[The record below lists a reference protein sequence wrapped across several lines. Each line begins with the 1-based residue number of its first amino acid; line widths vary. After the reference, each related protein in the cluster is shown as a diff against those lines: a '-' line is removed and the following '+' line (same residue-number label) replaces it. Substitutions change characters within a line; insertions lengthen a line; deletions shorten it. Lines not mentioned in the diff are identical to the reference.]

1 MSTFSCTQT
10 TAPLPDRP
18 LEGDEKNLA
27 HSMLSSIIRPDAVVE
42 EIIAGSKF
50 IAVKAGGR
58 MGLSSLLGARPCG
71 AEKKMEHQMIGKNVK
86 EVAGL
91 ISKLSPFSISLGF
104 AALNAGNAPDPKHV
118 EPSNFPAD
126 DLIAR
131 LGKDKI
137 TGLVGEFPF
146 AQSLKNRVG
155 TFHLFEL
162 QDVPGAVPR
171 DQWES
176 VLAKLDVFALTGTAL
191 LTRKMA
197 WFLSRV
203 PQATV
208 IVLGHTTPFSP
219 ALFSHG
225 ADYLCGS
232 VVTDMEKVG
241 RGIRAGLPFKKKK
254 KMEGLFSLNGKIYIV
269 RQRFY
274 DCSTRFF
281 TLPVSTEGPVFLY
294 KTVHYYRL
302 RQEFYFR
309 PAIFLWL
316 KNDPLLFL
324 NRHKPHPP
332 AWDEPM

>member
-1 MSTFSCTQT
+1 MSTYSCTQT
-10 TAPLPDRP
+10 TAVLPDRP
-18 LEGDEKNLA
+18 LEGDEKQLID
-27 HSMLSSIIRPDAVVE
+27 SMLSSIIRPDAVVE

-58 MGLSSLLGARPCG
+58 MGLSSLLGARPQG
-71 AEKKMEHQMIGKNVK
+71 AEKEMEHQMIGKGVK

-91 ISKLSPFSISLGF
+91 ISKPSPFSISLGF

-146 AQSLKNRVG
+146 AESLRKRVG

-176 VLAKLDVFALTGTAL
+176 VLARLDVFALTGTAL

-197 WFLSRV
+197 WFLSRA
-203 PQATV
+203 PRATI
-208 IVLGHTTPFSP
+208 IVLGPTTPFSP

-241 RGIRAGLPFKKKK
+241 QGICAGLPFKRVKK
-254 KMEGLFSLNGKIYIV
+254 NGGIVFTQWENIY
-269 RQRFY
+269 RQAKA
-274 DCSTRFF
+274 
-281 TLPVSTEGPVFLY
+281 L
-294 KTVHYYRL
+294 
-302 RQEFYFR
+302 
-309 PAIFLWL
+309 
-316 KNDPLLFL
+316 
-324 NRHKPHPP
+324 
-332 AWDEPM
+332 

>member
-1 MSTFSCTQT
+1 MSTYSCTQT
-10 TAPLPDRP
+10 TTALPDRP
-18 LEGDEKNLA
+18 LEGEEKKLVN
-27 HSMLSSIIRPDAVVE
+27 SMLATIIRPDAVVE

-58 MGLSSLLGARPCG
+58 MGLSSLLGASPQG
-71 AEKKMEHQMIGKNVK
+71 TEKELEHQLVGKGVK
-86 EVAGL
+86 EVAEL
-91 ISKLSPFSISLGF
+91 IRKPSPFAISLGF

-126 DLIAR
+126 NLIAR

-146 AQSLKNRVG
+146 VESLKNRVG

-162 QDVPGAVPR
+162 RDVPGAVPR

-176 VLAKLDVFALTGTAL
+176 VLARLDVFAITGTAL

-197 WFLSRV
+197 WFLSRA
-203 PQATV
+203 PQAT
-208 IVLGHTTPFSP
+208 ILLLGPTTPFSH

-241 RGIRAGLPFKKKK
+241 GGVRAGLPFKMVKK
-254 KMEGLFSLNGKIYIV
+254 NGGVI
-269 RQRFY
+269 
-274 DCSTRFF
+274 F
-281 TLPVSTEGPVFLY
+281 TQWE
-294 KTVHYYRL
+294 K
-302 RQEFYFR
+302 
-309 PAIFLWL
+309 
-316 KNDPLLFL
+316 
-324 NRHKPHPP
+324 
-332 AWDEPM
+332 

>member
-1 MSTFSCTQT
+1 MSTYSCTQT
-10 TAPLPDRP
+10 TAILPDRP
-18 LEGDEKNLA
+18 LEGDEKKLA
-27 HSMLSSIIRPDAVVE
+27 HSILSSIIRPDAVVE

-58 MGLSSLLGARPCG
+58 MGLSSLLGASPQG
-71 AEKKMEHQMIGKNVK
+71 TEKDLEHQMVGKSVK
-86 EVAGL
+86 EVVGL
-91 ISKLSPFSISLGF
+91 INNPSPFSISLGF

-176 VLAKLDVFALTGTAL
+176 VLADLDVFAITGTAL

-197 WFLSRV
+197 WFLSRA
-203 PQATV
+203 PQATI
-208 IVLGHTTPFSP
+208 IVLGPTTPFSP
-219 ALFSHG
+219 RLFSHG
-225 ADYLCGS
+225 VDYLCGS

-241 RGIRAGLPFKKKK
+241 QGIRAGLPFQMVKK
-254 KMEGLFSLNGKIYIV
+254 NGGITFTQWENIY
-269 RQRFY
+269 Q
-274 DCSTRFF
+274 
-281 TLPVSTEGPVFLY
+281 
-294 KTVHYYRL
+294 K
-302 RQEFYFR
+302 
-309 PAIFLWL
+309 
-316 KNDPLLFL
+316 
-324 NRHKPHPP
+324 
-332 AWDEPM
+332 